1 MGWESHSDSWV
12 LAALVL
18 SSHPASVLTACH
30 TICSPKANPK
40 QLANYGPNHPNL
52 ALARQ
57 FTWHQQLYL
66 CSCSKHQLQKIQMSY
81 FITSISTYMMHF
93 LNEYLLILEIR
104 LMLPPLRS
112 ELGRVKPFPPP
123 FPSLLSSH
131 FSGRTDLT
139 APFLEQLLSELPNGG
154 YIFLCGLLK

>member
-1 MGWESHSDSWV
+1 
-12 LAALVL
+12 
-18 SSHPASVLTACH
+18 
-30 TICSPKANPK
+30 
-40 QLANYGPNHPNL
+40 
-52 ALARQ
+52 
-57 FTWHQQLYL
+57 
-66 CSCSKHQLQKIQMSY
+66 MSY

-112 ELGRVKPFPPP
+112 ELGRVKPFPLP